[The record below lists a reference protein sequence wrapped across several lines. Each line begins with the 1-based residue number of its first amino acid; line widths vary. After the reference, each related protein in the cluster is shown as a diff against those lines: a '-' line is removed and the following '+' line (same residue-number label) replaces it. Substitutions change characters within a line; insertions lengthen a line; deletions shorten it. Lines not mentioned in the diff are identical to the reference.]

1 MKKLINHST
10 DPAFNLAFEEYFT
23 SRASDIG
30 DSMIFF
36 WRNRPSV
43 IVGRFQNSF
52 GEVDSATAEKLDIG
66 VFRRN
71 TGGGAVYHDL
81 NNLNYSFIVPA
92 GSEDYLKDAKN
103 SAPFGLLFDIIL
115 SLLASLGVRAEKT
128 GRNDLTLGGRKI
140 SGAARQLTKN
150 GLLLHGTLLFDV
162 DLETLSRVLA
172 ADPVKYESKG
182 LKSVK
187 SRVRNL
193 KEALPAGMDIAAF
206 QAALEGSLEAEEYV
220 PDTTELAAIEA
231 LAQSKFRAW
240 DWNWGAS
247 PPSSLRK
254 KQRFGWGNLEFC
266 LELEKGV
273 IQKSAVYGDFFSN
286 AARLPS
292 DALGGLLAGLQ
303 GLRHQSPELRALLE
317 KQPLEQIFLGASAN
331 ELVAF
336 FME

>member
-23 SRASDIG
+23 ARAKEHG

-52 GEVDSATAEKLDIG
+52 GEVDQATAADLGIG

-81 NNLNYSFIVPA
+81 NNLNYSFIMPA
-92 GSEDYLKDAKN
+92 GSADYLKDAKS
-103 SAPFGLLFDIIL
+103 SAPFDLLFDIIL
-115 SLLASLGVRAEKT
+115 ELLASLGLQAEKT

-162 DLETLSRVLA
+162 DLDTLSRVLSV
-172 ADPVKYESKG
+172 DPAKYESKG

-187 SRVRNL
+187 SRVCNL
-193 KEALPAGMDIAAF
+193 KEALPPDMDIAAF
-206 QAALEGSLEAEEYV
+206 QAALESGLAAEEYV
-220 PDTTELAAIEA
+220 PSPKDIAAIEE
-231 LAQSKFRAW
+231 LAQSKFRSW

-254 KQRFGWGNLEFC
+254 KQRFSWGS
-266 LELEKGV
+266 LELCLDIENGV
-273 IQKSAVYGDFFSN
+273 IKNAAIYGDFFSD
-286 AARLPS
+286 A
-292 DALGGLLAGLQ
+292 DALSSLLMAMQ
-303 GLRHQSPELRALLE
+303 GQRHQRAELQSFFK
-317 KQPLEQIFLGASAN
+317 KQPLERIFLGAESD
-331 ELVAF
+331 ELIAF
-336 FME
+336 LTE